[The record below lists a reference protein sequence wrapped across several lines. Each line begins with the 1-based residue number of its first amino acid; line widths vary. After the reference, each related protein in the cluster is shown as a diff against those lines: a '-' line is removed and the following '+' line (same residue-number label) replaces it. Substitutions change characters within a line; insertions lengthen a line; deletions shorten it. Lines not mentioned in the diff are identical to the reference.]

1 MAPHSEYDR
10 LIFAAAAM
18 RAFATITVA
27 TCSSDHRRRRRRRLL
42 LLFISVG
49 SRGIVSRDRDDHAL
63 HRQSQDAS
71 MSIGAE
77 ADSVLGIVRICSGLA
92 YDSLKTRLVSYHCTR
107 MGFAECLNNSRS
119 QSPTPLLYRQIAW
132 LGIRT
137 FRTVTPSS
145 LGLPLRSV

>member
-27 TCSSDHRRRRRRRLL
+27 TCSSDHRRRRRLL

-49 SRGIVSRDRDDHAL
+49 SRGNVSRDRDDHAL

-119 QSPTPLLYRQIAW
+119 QSPTPLLYRQITW

-145 LGLPLRSV
+145 LGLPLLSV